1 MTEKDRTYEMQKKVH
16 FFALF
21 CSIKK
26 LGLRNYQ
33 KIIFSIISKP
43 HIVLLNQQ
51 KTAIRYDRKIFK
63 D

>member
-51 KTAIRYDRKIFK
+51 KTEIR
-63 D
+63 